1 MINTATPDVTNFN
14 MEPVKQT
21 ELKKV
26 NVFQLVADRKKTL
39 AALQWKVILP
49 PSYFDGKINFC
60 LPKIL
65 K

>member
-39 AALQWKVILP
+39 AAL
-49 PSYFDGKINFC
+49 
-60 LPKIL
+60 
-65 K
+65 